1 MPDLKQRIDSLRE
14 RLSFAS
20 PDQMADI
27 ERDARDLLGDAKNTE
42 YEADVQALFNR
53 LAQSNNPNAAE
64 IEDSPALRGL
74 LRRARIRIEMAG
86 DQEDIDEALD
96 ILGEALSMAP
106 NNNEIISMME
116 QAAEK
121 NAHASRRVN
130 DMFKRYG
137 VNRTLPSPTDVARPR
152 TRSTDE
158 FPQPAVP
165 GQEAPRPTEAAAY
178 AYNDDDDLM
187 SQLSETYYAGD
198 YQQTIDIANRIL
210 NADSGNLSAQEY
222 RQKAEDNLIRGIVPD
237 HRIPFDARVSY
248 NRANSLV
255 RAGNYD
261 EAARLYR
268 EARDIAEES
277 GILSWKDVEQALL
290 DIQDLALAR
299 ELLDEGD
306 RLIQADNWQ
315 EAVRKY
321 EGALRVVPNDPLAE
335 ERLDNARRIQQD
347 ADQVAMRL
355 NMLSGTMQEQ
365 IEQLQNARST
375 LARAR
380 QLLPSSQRLSELQR
394 QIDAKLSGVKVHLNE
409 QAQALLARSRN
420 SASIDDRLALNNDAI
435 RMMEFAVELDPN
447 DTSAS
452 DMLMQA
458 RTSVGEFTK
467 ARQVIKRAQTLISQ
481 NYDSEL
487 SQARTMLAGLTD
499 SVQDEQYRLVV
510 NDLFNRYIE
519 RVSGALQEGN
529 SNEAQAWLDQLR
541 EEPFRILGRRSDIFR
556 LENEL
561 RGRRNRGRFILA
573 GIGGIIL
580 IALAFAAMATRP
592 QWEAALF
599 PSPTPS
605 NTPTLTPSITYTP
618 SASPTAS
625 DTPLPSST
633 PTPTLTSTP
642 TFTATWTWTP
652 SPTWT
657 PSFTPTATLT
667 PTHTHTPT
675 PTPTATDTPT
685 PTNTPT
691 STHTPTIT
699 LTPSLTTTPPALCTV
714 YVAREAAIN
723 LRDEPT
729 ITSPIVRRLPQSSV
743 LEVIQIVPENA
754 NPNSL
759 LWYEVRTQLIDN
771 QVFVGWVRED
781 TVEFL
786 TDCGTL
792 PGRDN

>member
-27 ERDARDLLGDAKNTE
+27 ERDARDLLADAKNTE
-42 YEADVQALFNR
+42 YEAEVQALFNQ
-53 LAQSNNPNAAE
+53 LAQSNNPDSQE
-64 IEDSPALRGL
+64 IGDSPALRGL

-96 ILGEALSMAP
+96 ILGEALSMSP
-106 NNNEIISMME
+106 NNPEVINMME
-116 QAAEK
+116 QAGQK

-137 VNRTLPSPTDVARPR
+137 VNRTMPSPTNVARPR
-152 TRSTDE
+152 ATSTDE
-158 FPQPAVP
+158 VPQPAVP
-165 GQEAPRPTEAAAY
+165 GEQSPTPSPSAN
-178 AYNDDDDLM
+178 YNDDGDELLT
-187 SQLSETYYAGD
+187 QLSETYYAGD

-210 NADSGNLSAQEY
+210 NGDPGNVSAQEY

-268 EARDIAEES
+268 EARDIAEQS

-290 DIQDLALAR
+290 NIQDLALAR

-315 EAVRKY
+315 EAIRKY

-365 IEQLQNARST
+365 VEQLQNARST

-394 QIDAKLSGVKVHLNE
+394 QIEAKLSGVKVQLNE
-409 QAQALLARSRN
+409 QAQALLSRARNTS
-420 SASIDDRLALNNDAI
+420 SIDDRISLNNDAI
-435 RMMEFAVELDPN
+435 RLMEFAVELDPN

-452 DMLMQA
+452 DMLLQA
-458 RTSVGEFTK
+458 RTSSGEFTK

-487 SQARTMLAGLTD
+487 SQARTMLASLTD
-499 SVQDEQYRLVV
+499 GVQDEQYRLVV

-519 RVSGALQEGN
+519 RVSAALQEGN
-529 SNEAQAWLDQLR
+529 ANEARAWLDQLR

-561 RGRRNRGRFILA
+561 KGRRNRFRMILVGIA
-573 GIGGIIL
+573 GIIIVALGI
-580 IALAFAAMATRP
+580 AAMATRP

-599 PSPTPS
+599 PSATPTDR
-605 NTPTLTPSITYTP
+605 PTLTPSVTFTP

-633 PTPTLTSTP
+633 PTPTLTATP

-657 PSFTPTATLT
+657 PSYTPTATLT

-675 PTPTATDTPT
+675 PTPTSTNTPT

-699 LTPSLTTTPPALCTV
+699 LTPSLTTTPPALCQV
-714 YVAREAAIN
+714 YVSRESGIN
-723 LRDEPT
+723 LREEPT
-729 ITSPIVRRLPQSSV
+729 TTSARIRLLPQSSV
-743 LEVIQIVPENA
+743 LEVIQIQPQSGLA
-754 NPNSL
+754 NPV

-786 TDCGTL
+786 TDCGPL
-792 PGRDN
+792 PGQDN